1 MGLFCDG
8 VGVGAEY
15 GYGTSVTEKVDVYSY
30 GVVLLELLIGKQ
42 PVDLS
47 FGESMHIVAW
57 VRAMVQQNG
66 GANVNDVL
74 DSRLLMTTTTDAQRT
89 QMLHVLRIAILC
101 TKDAPSDR
109 PTMRNVLDLLRTS
122 KTT

>member
-1 MGLFCDG
+1 

-57 VRAMVQQNG
+57 VRARVQQNG

-109 PTMRNVLDLLRTS
+109 PTMHNVLDLLRTS